1 MRASEYGIKRLTAA
15 QVEFK
20 VDTEI
25 FGEELQAM
33 GIHNPTFVAH
43 IDVEVYAVRHKTSK
57 RDYIGDFDTEE
68 LLQDILFAA
77 LNEPTT
83 FFGGETK

>member
-43 IDVEVYAVRHKTSK
+43 LYGEEMEVRHKTSK
-57 RDYIGDFDTEE
+57 RDYTGDFDTEE

-83 FFGGETK
+83 FFGGESQ